1 MNIKLTMAD
10 VHTVSLWFWKAAPDW
25 GFHWTPETT
34 GGEKT
39 FPPRIVFSFVLA
51 DSELVAS
58 LLLGICCGWTLLP
71 WGEISCWERLPW
83 LVFWTVF
90 DGFNLGKSFIA
101 LTDPFPGGGPIV
113 IGAAPDAWLVI
124 PRAMPLP
131 IPSSVIPGDG
141 LRGGK
146 FMLSSSFKVLDKFA
160 AVDVIAGV
168 LSGALRA
175 VAEPEG
181 TAAAVVGTVG
191 RTGELI
197 VSVDKETAA
206 VPAVTE
212 MGTTGTEGPRF
223 AHFEGGVC
231 GAGSG
236 LLSCETA
243 SSDWSCDVTCEVA
256 VDTVGWKECGNNW

>member
-1 MNIKLTMAD
+1 
-10 VHTVSLWFWKAAPDW
+10 
-25 GFHWTPETT
+25 
-34 GGEKT
+34 
-39 FPPRIVFSFVLA
+39 
-51 DSELVAS
+51 
-58 LLLGICCGWTLLP
+58 
-71 WGEISCWERLPW
+71 
-83 LVFWTVF
+83 
-90 DGFNLGKSFIA
+90 
-101 LTDPFPGGGPIV
+101 
-113 IGAAPDAWLVI
+113 
-124 PRAMPLP
+124 MPLP
-131 IPSSVIPGDG
+131 IPSSVIAGDG

-175 VAEPEG
+175 VEPES

-197 VSVDKETAA
+197 VFIDTEISA

-223 AHFEGGVC
+223 APFKGGVC

-236 LLSCETA
+236 LLSCETV
-243 SSDWSCDVTCEVA
+243 SSA
-256 VDTVGWKECGNNW
+256 